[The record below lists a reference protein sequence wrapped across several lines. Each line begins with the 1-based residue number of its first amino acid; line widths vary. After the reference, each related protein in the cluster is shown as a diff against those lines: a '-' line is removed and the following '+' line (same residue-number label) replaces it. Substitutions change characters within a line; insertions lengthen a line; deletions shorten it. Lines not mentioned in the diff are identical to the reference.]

1 MKHSTASPRSL
12 TILHISIL
20 FLSCYFLCLVSSRL
34 GFVKHTQIRDSQ
46 KIGPLLSA
54 AEWELF
60 RNFNS
65 IIIRYWDAITTDYC
79 QEIEW
84 LWLQLSLVWALRRLG
99 TVGKISHE
107 KTRSKQLWSDLKEM
121 VGSKPR
127 AGRAG
132 DMISESLHGVLVVS
146 GSLPPLLSPPSPHPS
161 ALTTMDM
168 PRVQSC
174 LNETEVLVVNIVT
187 ASGRQSSVASI
198 ILMWAGQR

>member
-1 MKHSTASPRSL
+1 
-12 TILHISIL
+12 
-20 FLSCYFLCLVSSRL
+20 
-34 GFVKHTQIRDSQ
+34 
-46 KIGPLLSA
+46 
-54 AEWELF
+54 
-60 RNFNS
+60 
-65 IIIRYWDAITTDYC
+65 
-79 QEIEW
+79 
-84 LWLQLSLVWALRRLG
+84 
-99 TVGKISHE
+99 
-107 KTRSKQLWSDLKEM
+107 M

-168 PRVQSC
+168 PPVQSC

-198 ILMWAGQR
+198 ILM